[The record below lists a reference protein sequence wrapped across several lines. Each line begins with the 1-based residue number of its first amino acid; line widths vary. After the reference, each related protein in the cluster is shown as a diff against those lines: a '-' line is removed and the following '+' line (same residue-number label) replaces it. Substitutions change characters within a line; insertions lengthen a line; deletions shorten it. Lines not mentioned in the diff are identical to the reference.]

1 MLKSLSVR
9 VKRKIK
15 TVPTLQGV
23 CFVVFFFFFLFVFV
37 NGKFFL
43 FPLELQTWKVINSRR
58 YLLYLLVIKV
68 ALKHRGGRGIKPPNL
83 CSYESP

>member
-23 CFVVFFFFFLFVFV
+23 CFVVFFFFFLVCF
-37 NGKFFL
+37 
-43 FPLELQTWKVINSRR
+43 
-58 YLLYLLVIKV
+58 
-68 ALKHRGGRGIKPPNL
+68 
-83 CSYESP
+83 C

>member
-9 VKRKIK
+9 VKRTIK

-23 CFVVFFFFFLFVFV
+23 CFVVVFLFVFV

-43 FPLELQTWKVINSRR
+43 FPLELETGK
-58 YLLYLLVIKV
+58 
-68 ALKHRGGRGIKPPNL
+68 
-83 CSYESP
+83 